1 MRADMAPLISPPT
14 LLIAEDDSDDR
25 RLIADAFAAVGIFDA
40 LRFVGDGSAVLDYL
54 RQRGEFANRVLY
66 PRPRVVLLDLN
77 MPKMDGREVLRAI
90 RADGELR
97 DLPVLILTT
106 SSAEEDEQLMIGLG
120 ADGYLVKP
128 VSFGALVTMVASI
141 KERWLQ
147 AQSALK

>member
-1 MRADMAPLISPPT
+1 MHADMRSNASLPT

-54 RQRGEFANRVLY
+54 RQCGEFSNRALY
-66 PRPRVVLLDLN
+66 PRPHIVLLDLN
-77 MPKMDGREVLRAI
+77 MPRMDGREVLREI
-90 RADGELR
+90 RADATLR

-106 SSAEEDEQLMIGLG
+106 SSAAEDEQQMLALG

-141 KERWLQ
+141 QQRWLQ
-147 AQSALK
+147 PKADTQ